1 LGGGWQ
7 ISAGDFADYLG
18 PARLAFAALS
28 SAWVLA
34 DSRRRTNRPRA
45 ALWTLATLLA
55 PFVALP
61 LYLALRL
68 LSRPATDLSDTPD
81 AVTADEPAA
90 APDAGAETHAGILE
104 GEGGDETATDE
115 EGRAGAAVDA
125 ADAVGVGERLAGR
138 FKALAARWRES
149 ALPLAY
155 AAALLAL
162 GSVYFALDWRSFD
175 AHFARAKRAKL
186 RGDAARTVREYR
198 AALARRDDAHTHKLL
213 GLELLREGR
222 AEEALGEFR
231 AAGRGAE
238 PDDSL
243 AFYEARALDALA
255 RPAEAAEAYGRFA
268 AGALCGREPEDAR
281 CGAAR
286 ERLPRP

>member
-104 GEGGDETATDE
+104 GEGGDEVE
-115 EGRAGAAVDA
+115 LQIIE
-125 ADAVGVGERLAGR
+125 GERVEQVARKIAEAG
-138 FKALAARWRES
+138 FVDN
-149 ALPLAY
+149 PD
-155 AAALLAL
+155 
-162 GSVYFALDWRSFD
+162 G
-175 AHFARAKRAKL
+175 
-186 RGDAARTVREYR
+186 
-198 AALARRDDAHTHKLL
+198 
-213 GLELLREGR
+213 GLS
-222 AEEALGEFR
+222 
-231 AAGRGAE
+231 RGA
-238 PDDSL
+238 S
-243 AFYEARALDALA
+243 A
-255 RPAEAAEAYGRFA
+255 
-268 AGALCGREPEDAR
+268 
-281 CGAAR
+281 
-286 ERLPRP
+286 